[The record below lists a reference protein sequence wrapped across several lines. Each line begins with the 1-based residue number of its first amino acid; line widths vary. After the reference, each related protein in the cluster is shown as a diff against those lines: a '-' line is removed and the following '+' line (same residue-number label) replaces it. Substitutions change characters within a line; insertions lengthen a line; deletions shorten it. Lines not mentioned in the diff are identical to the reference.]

1 MNMETKKFYELSED
15 ERIAKEKVVLKK
27 TKKGAKKICI
37 AIFCVVLCLF
47 MVFTLI
53 ASIVQSKSNN
63 DNSSTHTHTIILNI
77 NN

>member
-1 MNMETKKFYELSED
+1 METKKFYELSED

-27 TKKGAKKICI
+27 TKKVAKKIII

-53 ASIVQSKSNN
+53 ASIFLSKSDNE
-63 DNSSTHTHTIILNI
+63 NSSAHTHAIVLNI